1 MNVNTA
7 AGEQV
12 LDALLLLGY
21 WGETA
26 DDGASTATYGMQTVR
41 GKAEHGAIEWSG
53 RSAIFQV
60 TEQAYIAK
68 VRKHIGVFQQ

>member
-21 WGETA
+21 RVKIS
-26 DDGASTATYGMQTVR
+26 DDGAITATYGMQTVR
-41 GKAEHGAIEWSG
+41 GKAEHGAIEWSD
-53 RSAIFQV
+53 RSAIS
-60 TEQAYIAK
+60 
-68 VRKHIGVFQQ
+68 G